1 MINSF
6 HYLVMAEHSLF
17 QKQLLAE
24 LKETGLSSGQPKI
37 LDFLKE
43 HDGSSQKDIAHGCHI
58 EPGTLTTLLNRMEE
72 IGLVER
78 RMLDGNRRTFYV
90 FMTEKGKLKAKQ
102 VDQAFIQLENR
113 AFRGISSE
121 EKGTFMALFEKIYEN
136 TLPSHINN
144 RKED

>member
-1 MINSF
+1 
-6 HYLVMAEHSLF
+6 MAEHSLF

-136 TLPSHINN
+136 TLP
-144 RKED
+144 

>member
-102 VDQAFIQLENR
+102 VDQAFIQLESR

-136 TLPSHINN
+136 TLPSYINN